1 MLKKHIILTALFLAA
16 SLGCMSEV
24 KPVLQPAP
32 LDINAR
38 IANHQRWIDQGIASR
53 ELTGDAVKAIQ
64 AELNRIREEYERLQA
79 RGTPTP
85 KEVEKIKRMLDE
97 NSDMI
102 FREKQ
107 KSRKSLPSLRENL
120 TRSGGSFKIAFCLPA
135 SLLSL

>member
-1 MLKKHIILTALFLAA
+1 MKNQIILTTLFLAA
-16 SLGCMSEV
+16 ALGCMSEV
-24 KPVLQPAP
+24 RPVLQPAQ

-53 ELTGDAVKAIQ
+53 ELTGDAVRAIQ
-64 AELNRIREEYERLQA
+64 TELNRIREEYERLQA
-79 RGTPTP
+79 RGAPTP
-85 KEVEKIKRMLDE
+85 KEVEKIKRMLDQ

-107 KSRKSLPSLRENL
+107 KNRKSLSSMRENL
-120 TRSGGSFKIAFCLPA
+120 TQSGGSFKIAFYRPA